1 MVDFTPPFG
10 QDGERRLPNTTEQQL
25 GFSCDPAQL
34 RELFNGLFWLLQ
46 GQVKD
51 IADEAGVTPSQDGDI
66 TLLKRAVLSLI
77 ASATG
82 GGTAD
87 DYIMMTQARSRL
99 PFYPDV
105 LNVDGHL
112 SVVSPSTG
120 LVRVPA
126 GLDFMHRGIY
136 RVTTAQTDFPTDPS
150 KTYHLRWNP
159 ADGFVLRDLASG
171 SYNSGSLAEVNPVFD
186 STYDDMLVARVIT
199 NSSNAASVTNLINK
213 VDLTRRAVLHGTD
226 LQLVGANAS
235 NVLVQD
241 SYNWARTPK
250 SFHLDVAL
258 LWVTIGDDADIM
270 WFDPAKGRNPSGA
283 YLPPAIPVT
292 RYGLN
297 AGYMRDFM
305 EALPS
310 FFFDARA

>member
-10 QDGERRLPNTTEQQL
+10 QDGERRLPNGTEQQL

-46 GQVKD
+46 GQIKD
-51 IADEAGVTPSQDGDI
+51 IADEAGVIPSQDGDI
-66 TLLKRAVLSLI
+66 TLLKRAVIALI

-99 PFYPDV
+99 PFYPEV

-120 LVRVPA
+120 QVRVPA
-126 GLDFMHRGIY
+126 GLDFLHRGIF
-136 RVTTAQTDFPTDPS
+136 RVTTTQTDFPTDPS

-159 ADGFVLRDLASG
+159 SDGFVLRDLASG
-171 SYNSGSLAEVNPVFD
+171 TYNPGSLAEVNPVFD

-199 NSSNAASVTNLINK
+199 NSNNVPTITNLKNAAVIRLKADVMGTPNLSSFPSGVNGSQFDFT
-213 VDLTRRAVLHGTD
+213 VAV
-226 LQLVGANAS
+226 NC
-235 NVLVQD
+235 
-241 SYNWARTPK
+241 ARTPDYIW
-250 SFHLDVAL
+250 STRELYTDGPSLVDLDIA
-258 LWVTIGDDADIM
+258 W
-270 WFDPAKGRNPSGA
+270 NP
-283 YLPPAIPVT
+283 LTET
-292 RYGLN
+292 RYQWGGTITHDSASSLKFRLLGI
-297 AGYMRDFM
+297 A
-305 EALPS
+305 
-310 FFFDARA
+310 

>member
-10 QDGERRLPNTTEQQL
+10 QDGERRLPTSTEQQL

-46 GQVKD
+46 GQIKD
-51 IADEAGVTPSQDGDI
+51 IADEAGVIPSQDGDI
-66 TLLKRAVLSLI
+66 TLLKRAVIALI

-159 ADGFVLRDLASG
+159 SDGFVLRDLASG
-171 SYNSGSLAEVNPVFD
+171 TYNPGSLAEVNPVFD

-199 NSSNAASVTNLINK
+199 NSSNAATVTNLIN
-213 VDLTRRAVLHGTD
+213 R
-226 LQLVGANAS
+226 
-235 NVLVQD
+235 NVLRFKGTLSGSPGADNGVNGAQF
-241 SYNWARTPK
+241 SFSQVLNMARTPDM
-250 SFHLDVAL
+250 SYPIVEAL
-258 LWVTIGDDADIM
+258 YD
-270 WFDPAKGRNPSGA
+270 NPST
-283 YLPPAIPVT
+283 PAFDWDMQWVGDLIENRYQFSGTIINDCVT
-292 RYGLN
+292 SMKIRLL
-297 AGYMRDFM
+297 AV
-305 EALPS
+305 A
-310 FFFDARA
+310 